1 MGATVAV
8 YMAPS
13 CAPGSRTLEDVF
25 MHGQDWGQTDR
36 KGTVGETVGSV
47 EGEIYDTISGDEY
60 TVSVVTNIL
69 RQW

>member
-1 MGATVAV
+1 
-8 YMAPS
+8 
-13 CAPGSRTLEDVF
+13 